1 MSTMAQIAANR
12 ANAQLSTGPRTEDGK
27 AASSRNAYRH
37 GLFAAIDAL
46 PAAERSRL
54 EDYRSHYADIYEPT
68 DAEQS
73 RWVAELALADF
84 RRDRVRM
91 MEAGFFAERIAQLR
105 KAENLPETLSF
116 EQEARLHARILMED
130 AEGGRSVL
138 TRLHKWERAFT
149 RDFEKT
155 TEMLNKILEIRRMR
169 RALEKR
175 AKTNPISTE
184 AQSMEEVA
192 ESLPPP
198 PPEPG
203 PAPAPKPIA
212 RGARCPCGSGQKYKR
227 CCGRSARGIINS
239 TGVAA

>member
-12 ANAQLSTGPRTEDGK
+12 ANAQLSTGPRTEEGK

-54 EDYRSHYADIYEPT
+54 EDYRSHYADIYEPA

-91 MEAGFFAERIAQLR
+91 METGFLAERLAQLR
-105 KAENLPETLSF
+105 KKENLPETLSF

-138 TRLHKWERAFT
+138 NRLHKWERAFT
-149 RDFEKT
+149 RDIDKT
-155 TEMLNKILEIRRMR
+155 TEMLRKVLEIRRMR
-169 RALEKR
+169 RAITK
-175 AKTNPISTE
+175 PISTE
-184 AQSMEEVA
+184 AQTMEEVA
-192 ESLPPP
+192 ESLPDPP
-198 PPEPG
+198 SEPAPG
-203 PAPAPKPIA
+203 PAARPIA

-227 CCGRSARGIINS
+227 CCGRNAPP
-239 TGVAA
+239 VLFPAC